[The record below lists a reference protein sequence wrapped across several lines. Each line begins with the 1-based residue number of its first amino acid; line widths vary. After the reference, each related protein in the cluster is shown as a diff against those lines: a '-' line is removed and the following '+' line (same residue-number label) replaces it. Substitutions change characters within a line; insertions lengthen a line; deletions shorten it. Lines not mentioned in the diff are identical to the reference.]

1 MQSVESRSGC
11 RFAGRK
17 VEACMMPRAPD
28 GGACD
33 HAFVKRTTE
42 VRAVCIVSLK
52 PISFSPDEDAGFADN
67 AREDSTVGR
76 GLDFDPLGQIEA
88 VILIVAHRVPRVAG
102 NTHLTCGVPL
112 AQKGDRFVQVKICR
126 RVQRQGSGAYPG
138 QPDDWQMLPI
148 ATHRSQRPR
157 CRTSHWRR
165 PR

>member
-1 MQSVESRSGC
+1 VGRLHAEAIVIERNGILVQSVESGSGC

-42 VRAVCIVSLK
+42 VRAICIVSLK

-67 AREDSTVGR
+67 ASEDSTVGR

-88 VILIVAHRVPRVAG
+88 VILIVAHPVPRVAG

-112 AQKGDRFVQVKICR
+112 AQKDDRFVQVKIWTGA
-126 RVQRQGSGAYPG
+126 QRQGTGAYPG
-138 QPDDWQMLPI
+138 Q
-148 ATHRSQRPR
+148 T
-157 CRTSHWRR
+157 
-165 PR
+165 